1 MELSTLEFL
10 GALGLFAAFAL
21 GAWLARKPYLRIVLV
36 TGMVFVLVG
45 AVGLEWSRRTEGKTF
60 ANIYSD

>member
-1 MELSTLEFL
+1 MLEFL
-10 GALGLFAAFAL
+10 GALGLFAILAL
-21 GAWLARKPYLRIVLV
+21 GAWLAKKPYLRIIMI

-45 AVGLEWSRRTEGKTF
+45 AVGLDWSRRTETETF